1 MKLLIDIGN
10 TSAKLAIADA
20 ASMDILHYERLHESW
35 EDAIVRLVEDY
46 KVEAIRL
53 STVAG
58 RDSRLQAVLESIA
71 LPAIWLTVD
80 YPCPVRPFSGVPRTY
95 GVDRYAADIGA
106 MVQDPEHTLLV
117 VDAGTCIT
125 YDLISVQG
133 ELLGGAISPG
143 VQLRLNAM
151 HEHTA
156 QLPLI
161 EVGSRRLKSEGL
173 AGLIGEGRG
182 MPSGLLGHD
191 TASYMLSAAI
201 NGAQFEIEGYIRRLL
216 RAYPDLHV
224 FCTGGNSYTL
234 SEDIHCPVTFE
245 SHLIFRGL
253 AAI

>member
-20 ASMDILHYERLHESW
+20 ASMDIVHYERLHESW

-46 KVEAIRL
+46 KV
-53 STVAG
+53 
-58 RDSRLQAVLESIA
+58 D
-71 LPAIWLTVD
+71 
-80 YPCPVRPFSGVPRTY
+80 
-95 GVDRYAADIGA
+95 AADIGA

-161 EVGSRRLKSEGL
+161 EVGSRRLKGEGL

-201 NGAQFEIEGYIRRLL
+201 NGAQFEIEGYIRRFL

-224 FCTGGNSYTL
+224 FCTGGNAFTL
-234 SEDIHCPVTFE
+234 SEDIHCPVTFD